1 MALQVDFELD
11 GIINRDSYLR
21 IHKIRTQMVDYEFFK
36 AVDDV
41 NRPGVAEELDWVI
54 RGETTATAY
63 VWSDQVARKNRVQPI
78 KHFSFE
84 FEFDLES
91 PKNIYQQAYEA
102 LKSTP
107 EFSSATD
114 V

>member
-11 GIINRDSYLR
+11 GIVNRDCYLR
-21 IHKIRTQMVDYEFFK
+21 IHKIRTQMVDYEFFQ
-36 AVDDV
+36 VIDDP
-41 NRPGVAEELDWVI
+41 NRPNIAEELQWKV

-63 VWSDQVARKNRVQPI
+63 VWSDKVARENRVQPI

-84 FEFDLES
+84 FEYDLTS
-91 PKNIYQQAYEA
+91 PKNIYQQAYDA
-102 LKSTP
+102 LKTVP
-107 EFSSATD
+107 EFSTGTD